1 MGSSRP
7 RNSTRAVKA
16 RSVNSPHKPR
26 RKPDRPK
33 SSALRMARGT
43 SRERRAEAIL
53 KAAKATEPARAAGA
67 DALRREHDLLRP
79 AAGALR
85 EIRQQLD
92 LACSCAIVVA
102 HALTEQNVELDDDAA
117 LVLRRHVSD
126 PLYKQVLRI
135 DRLLG
140 DRPDDDDQGKEDHS

>member
-16 RSVNSPHKPR
+16 RSVNSPR

-33 SSALRMARGT
+33 SSKLRTAAET
-43 SRERRAEAIL
+43 SRELRADTII
-53 KAAKATEPARAAGA
+53 KAAKAVEPARTASA
-67 DALRREHDLLRP
+67 DALLRKHDRLRQ

-117 LVLRRHVSD
+117 LVLRRHVSN
-126 PLYKQVLRI
+126 PLYEQVLRI

-140 DRPDDDDQGKEDHS
+140 PTGDDDEEGRS

>member
-33 SSALRMARGT
+33 SSKLRTAADT
-43 SRERRAEAIL
+43 SRERRADTIL
-53 KAAKATEPARAAGA
+53 KAAKAVEPARAAGA
-67 DALRREHDLLRP
+67 DALLREHDRLRP

-92 LACSCAIVVA
+92 LACSCAVVVA

-117 LVLRRHVSD
+117 LVLRRHVSN
-126 PLYKQVLRI
+126 PLYEQVLRI

-140 DRPDDDDQGKEDHS
+140 DATGDDDGEGRS

>member
-7 RNSTRAVKA
+7 RNSTRAVEA

-26 RKPDRPK
+26 SKPGRPK
-33 SSALRMARGT
+33 PSRLRTAADT
-43 SRERRAEAIL
+43 SREQRAHTIL
-53 KAAKATEPARAAGA
+53 KAAKAVEPTRAAGA

-117 LVLRRHVSD
+117 LVLRRHVSN
-126 PLYKQVLRI
+126 PLYDQVLRI

-140 DRPDDDDQGKEDHS
+140 DRADDDGEGRS